1 MALPMTYSRRKR
13 LREQDGQ
20 TLPFRTSPFG
30 TKLLTQLFQI
40 ISQMN
45 EIFDYDSKLFPVLVN
60 YIRQE
65 QGVIS
70 LYRANSDSEEFYA
83 WFLSEMSD
91 GTGSGNDLRL
101 DAIELACDL
110 VTAQGKSL
118 DSRTRY
124 SMRENSTLA
133 AQLGSGL
140 ID

>member
-1 MALPMTYSRRKR
+1 
-13 LREQDGQ
+13 
-20 TLPFRTSPFG
+20 
-30 TKLLTQLFQI
+30 
-40 ISQMN
+40 MN